1 MRREG
6 ELRGVDGDRWKE
18 VKLFGVGKKE
28 REKEEDKGGL
38 TAW

>member
-1 MRREG
+1 M
-6 ELRGVDGDRWKE
+6 DGDRWKE
-18 VKLFGVGKKE
+18 VKLFGVEKRE

>member
-18 VKLFGVGKKE
+18 VKLVGEEKRKE
-28 REKEEDKGGL
+28 RRKKIKGD
-38 TAW
+38 